1 MGDHADLTARLRRP
15 RKVWVNGSAMTIMQ
29 PDDVYRD
36 MVEAADALDAADAE
50 NARLRAALFDVTHA
64 VMQEAE
70 AHRYG
75 QPAYDMT
82 LDHLYEIADHHRSV
96 LAVSEEATD
105 V

>member
-1 MGDHADLTARLRRP
+1 MTDHADLTARMRRGANLGGFMP
-15 RKVWVNGSAMTIMQ
+15 LPMLA
-29 PDDVYRD
+29 
-36 MVEAADALDAADAE
+36 EAADALDAADAE

-105 V
+105 A